1 MSKVIAIANQKGGVG
16 KSTTSINLSSCLAEL
31 NKRVLVIDMDPQ
43 GNTTSG
49 LGIDKNRLEKSVYE
63 VLIEEE
69 TIDDCI
75 QKDIF
80 RNLDVLPAN
89 VSLSGAE
96 IELIDSDNRSYVLD
110 SKIRK
115 IEDNYDYIII
125 DCPPSL
131 SILTVNALTT
141 ANSVI
146 VPIQCEFYALEGI
159 SQLMKTIELVKER
172 LNPTLSIE
180 GVVFTMYDSRTNLSA
195 QVVDNVKANLN
206 EKIYETVIP
215 RNVRLAESPSHGLPI
230 NYYDK
235 KSAGAIGYQQLA
247 KEVVE
252 CNE

>member
-1 MSKVIAIANQKGGVG
+1 MRKVIAIANQKGGVG
-16 KSTTSINLSSCLAEL
+16 KTTTSINLSSCLAEL
-31 NKRVLVIDMDPQ
+31 NKKVLVIDMDPQ

-195 QVVDNVKANLN
+195 QVVANVKANLN

>member
-195 QVVDNVKANLN
+195 QVVANVKANLN